1 MDHLPLDVTA
11 TLGIWE
17 GCLDRYGFERQ
28 EHHRPVPSLP
38 RVAWLE
44 RPVLPDTPPR
54 FADTDVDLA
63 ISIIAAQFV
72 AWRNLCQA
80 LAAELKIEHRELAR
94 LIFAK
99 LEPGKPSI

>member
-1 MDHLPLDVTA
+1 MELRAIDVTA

-17 GCLDRYGFERQ
+17 SCLDRYGFERQ
-28 EHHRPVPSLP
+28 EHHRPIPSLP
-38 RVAWLE
+38 KVAWLE

-72 AWRNLCQA
+72 AWRNLCQG
-80 LAAELKIEHRELAR
+80 LAAELRIEHRELAR
-94 LIFAK
+94 LIFERLQA
-99 LEPGKPSI
+99 SA